1 MIKEL
6 KFNKLKKMKKLK
18 NKINNNNNIK
28 NSNLQFRK
36 NLKIFKFKPVLSIV
50 YLKIENQKFKLLNL
64 TKLMKN
70 KFNKINYMQK
80 KSMKKIII
88 IKSKIKEEIKKIN
101 IRKIIHNMIIC
112 RTKKNK
118 EMYKKINQ
126 IIMNHNSIMRFF
138 N

>member
-70 KFNKINYMQK
+70 KFNKINYM
-80 KSMKKIII
+80 
-88 IKSKIKEEIKKIN
+88 
-101 IRKIIHNMIIC
+101 
-112 RTKKNK
+112 
-118 EMYKKINQ
+118 
-126 IIMNHNSIMRFF
+126 
-138 N
+138 